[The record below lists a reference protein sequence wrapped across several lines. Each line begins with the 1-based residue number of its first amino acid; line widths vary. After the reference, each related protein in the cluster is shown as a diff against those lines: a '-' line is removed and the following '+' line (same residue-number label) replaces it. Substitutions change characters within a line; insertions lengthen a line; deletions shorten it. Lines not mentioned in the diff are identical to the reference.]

1 MRVELITLIIKLN
14 LKNRILKSSLTDY
27 GNAYMHA
34 YFFQGTISIY
44 GETEDHA
51 VRLANK
57 GNKH

>member
-1 MRVELITLIIKLN
+1 M
-14 LKNRILKSSLTDY
+14 TDY